1 VKSVAFLLFFFYEF
15 NWLLPELFACVFRQ
29 KVQNASSGI
38 LLSPYPINCRNIA
51 VEISRF
57 EGLFAF
63 SYARRDPNE
72 KMKSIGRTDKE
83 LDPLWEKLA
92 DLKRLDSD
100 WAAAGQPAFEK
111 TSDQLRAEIELRL
124 GFLPPF
130 FNPALESPVLLDGL
144 WRQQLSWYYSN
155 PLPEL
160 FKEKL
165 SARLSRYCES
175 PYFMV
180 THACTLHKLGIPA
193 REIRGIVEIPV
204 LTIAGVEQVFEMLA
218 KYPHPI
224 ERWPEEEPAFEERL
238 IIACAMV
245 FLGREESARCAAEI
259 RALLGPANYS
269 HLIALLAGI
278 KAAHVWVDAHP
289 EIVYEGHPV
298 VRDNFLSVV
307 QSEPQMAELFRNH
320 KEALARWS
328 SHADSQDAIPG
339 SPDLYRELFENASD
353 IIYTHN
359 FDGGLISINRAVER
373 ITGYTRAEALQLN
386 LVDVIAPEYAH
397 MTKKMIDPQIGGEV
411 PLNFELEIITKD
423 KSRITLGISTRPIF
437 RGGKPIAVQGIA
449 RDITKRKKT
458 EADLHEANQKL
469 EAWVT
474 ELEQRT
480 REMTLL
486 NDMGDILRA
495 CLTSDEAYNVIV
507 RVAQQIFPV
516 QVGALYIIAPSRNS
530 VEAVAVWGDTALAE
544 RAFSPP
550 ECWALRRGRMH
561 WVENSRS
568 GLICKHIHH
577 SPPDGYLCIPMMAQS
592 EAIGVLHLIQPD
604 NVKMTE
610 TKQRMAVTM
619 SEHIAMALS
628 NLRLHETLRS
638 QSIRDP
644 LTGLFNRRFM
654 EESLELELR
663 RASRNNRP
671 LGMIMIDLDHFK
683 FFNDNFGHEAGDLL
697 LKELGAL
704 LRGNIRGED
713 IACRYGGEEFTLILP
728 EGTGAVTRQRAE
740 FYKEAIQRLDVHY
753 RGRPLG
759 RITASMGVALFPDHG
774 RTAKALIEAAD
785 KALYRSK
792 SAGRDRVT
800 LAG

>member
-1 VKSVAFLLFFFYEF
+1 MKNARHADNEF
-15 NWLLPELFACVFRQ
+15 
-29 KVQNASSGI
+29 
-38 LLSPYPINCRNIA
+38 
-51 VEISRF
+51 
-57 EGLFAF
+57 
-63 SYARRDPNE
+63 
-72 KMKSIGRTDKE
+72 
-83 LDPLWEKLA
+83 DPLWEKLA

-100 WAAAGQPAFEK
+100 LAGADQLAGEK
-111 TSDQLRAEIELRL
+111 TSEQLKAEIEDRL
-124 GFLPPF
+124 GFFPPIF
-130 FNPALESPVLLDGL
+130 HPALESPILLNGL
-144 WRQQLSWYYSN
+144 WHQQLSCYYNN

-165 SARLSRYCES
+165 SVRLARYCES

-180 THACTLHKLGIPA
+180 THACTLHKLGMPA
-193 REIRGIVEIPV
+193 REIRRIVEMPV
-204 LTIAGVEQVFEMLA
+204 LTVAGVDQVFEMLA
-218 KYPHPI
+218 KFPHPI
-224 ERWPEEEPAFEERL
+224 EHWPEEEAAFEDRL
-238 IIACAMV
+238 IVACSVV
-245 FLGREESARCAAEI
+245 FLGLGESSGSTAEI
-259 RALLGPANYS
+259 RALLGPSTYS
-269 HLIALLAGI
+269 HLVALLAAI
-278 KAAHVWVDAHP
+278 RAAHFWVDAHP
-289 EIVYEGHPV
+289 EINYEGHPV
-298 VRDNFLSVV
+298 VRSNFLPIV
-307 QSEPQMAELFRNH
+307 QSEPQLAELFRNH
-320 KEALARWS
+320 KEAA
-328 SHADSQDAIPG
+328 APG
-339 SPDLYRELFENASD
+339 SSRADTGDSSPGNVDLYRELFENATD
-353 IIYTHN
+353 IIFTYT
-359 FDGGLISINRAVER
+359 FEGRLLSLNRAVER
-373 ITGYTRAEALQLN
+373 ILGYSRAEALQLN
-386 LVDVIAPEYAH
+386 ISEAIAPEYEQTTRR
-397 MTKKMIDPQIGGEV
+397 MLDPQVAGEV
-411 PLNFELEIITKD
+411 PLNFELEVFAKD
-423 KSRITLGISTRPIF
+423 KRRIFLGVDTRPLF
-437 RGGKPIAVQGIA
+437 RGGKAVAVQGIA

-469 EAWVT
+469 EAWVN

-486 NDMGDILRA
+486 NEMGDILRA
-495 CLTSDEAYNVIV
+495 CLTSEEAYNVIV

-530 VEAVAVWGDTALAE
+530 VEAVAVWGDATLAE

-568 GLICKHIHH
+568 GLVCKHIHH

-592 EAIGVLHLIQPD
+592 EAIGVLHLIQPE

-610 TKQRMAVTM
+610 TKQRIAVTM

>member
-1 VKSVAFLLFFFYEF
+1 MTS
-15 NWLLPELFACVFRQ
+15 
-29 KVQNASSGI
+29 
-38 LLSPYPINCRNIA
+38 
-51 VEISRF
+51 
-57 EGLFAF
+57 
-63 SYARRDPNE
+63 ARRTG
-72 KMKSIGRTDKE
+72 SE

-92 DLKRLDSD
+92 DLKRLDADSMVSKT
-100 WAAAGQPAFEK
+100 PSFER
-111 TSDQLRAEIELRL
+111 TSDQIRADIEGRL
-124 GFLPPF
+124 GFFPPF
-130 FNPALESPVLLDGL
+130 FVPALESPSLLEGI
-144 WRQQLSWYYSN
+144 WHQQLICYYDN

-165 SARLSRYCES
+165 STRLSRFCAS
-175 PYFMV
+175 SYFIV
-180 THACTLHKLGIPA
+180 THACMLHHLGMKA
-193 REIRGIVEIPV
+193 RDIRQLIERF
-204 LTIAGVEQVFEMLA
+204 AGHVAGMEQVCESLSGYLQPVPA
-218 KYPHPI
+218 WPI
-224 ERWPEEEPAFEERL
+224 EDKTFEENV
-238 IIACAMV
+238 IICCTAI
-245 FLGREESARCAAEI
+245 FLGLEESTRCAAELKS
-259 RALLGPANYS
+259 LLGSSNYAN
-269 HLIALLAGI
+269 LTALLAAI
-278 KAAHVWVDAHP
+278 KASHLWLDAHP
-289 EIVYEGHPV
+289 EVSYEDHQI
-298 VRDNFLSVV
+298 VRDKYLSLIRN
-307 QSEPQMAELFRNH
+307 EPQLGEIFGNH
-320 KEALARWS
+320 RETVPLGFSRR
-328 SHADSQDAIPG
+328 DSNESASDR
-339 SPDLYRELFENASD
+339 DHMYRELFENASD
-353 IIYTHN
+353 MIYTHDFN
-359 FDGGLISINRAVER
+359 GKVISVNRAVER
-373 ITGYTRAEALQLN
+373 ITGYTIAEVLQMN
-386 LVDVIAPEYAH
+386 IVDASAPEYAQLGR
-397 MTKKMIDPQIGGEV
+397 KMLDPQIAGEV
-411 PLNFELEIITKD
+411 PLNFELEIFAKD
-423 KSRITLGISTRPIF
+423 QTRIALGVSTRPIF
-437 RGGKPIAVQGIA
+437 RGGKAVAVQGIA
-449 RDITKRKKT
+449 RDITERKKT
-458 EADLHEANQKL
+458 EEALQEANQKL
-469 EAWVT
+469 EAWVM

-495 CLTSDEAYNVIV
+495 CLTSEEAYNVIV

-530 VEAVAVWGDTALAE
+530 VEAVAMWGDPELAE
-544 RAFSPP
+544 RSFSPQ

-568 GLICKHIHH
+568 GLICRHIHH
-577 SPPDGYLCIPMMAQS
+577 SPKDGYLCIPMMAQS
-592 EAIGVLHLIQPD
+592 EAIGVLHLMQPD
-604 NVKMTE
+604 NIQMTE

-654 EESLELELR
+654 EESLELEIR
-663 RASRNNRP
+663 RASRNQRP

-683 FFNDNFGHEAGDLL
+683 YFNDNFGHEAGDLL

-759 RITASMGVALFPDHG
+759 RITASMGVAIFPDHG